1 MLPGMRLRS
10 LPALAGIRLCASPYF
25 VGSTRY
31 DVIGLFGTPPAAD
44 KIDEVDE
51 VDEVDQGEADEV
63 DEVDKGM
70 GCYYVKG

>member
-1 MLPGMRLRS
+1 MLPGMRPRS
-10 LPALAGIRLCASPYF
+10 FPARAGIRLRASPYF

-31 DVIGLFGTPPAAD
+31 GVIGLFGTPPA
-44 KIDEVDE
+44 VDE